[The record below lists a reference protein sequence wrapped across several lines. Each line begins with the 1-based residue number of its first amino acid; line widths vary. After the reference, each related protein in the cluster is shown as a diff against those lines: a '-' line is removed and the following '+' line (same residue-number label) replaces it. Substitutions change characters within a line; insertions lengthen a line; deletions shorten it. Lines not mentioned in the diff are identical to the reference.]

1 VLAEA
6 LLSGQAEE
14 VVRRVIG
21 AALEGDAMA
30 QRLCMERIIAPRRLE
45 RVHFAMPVLAT
56 GADAAK
62 ALAAVAQAVAKGE
75 LAPAEAGDLAALVQS
90 FVHSLETQE
99 LETRLQAVE
108 KAAAQA
114 RTQSRW

>member
-30 QRLCMERIIAPRRLE
+30 QRLCMERIIVPRRLE

-62 ALAAVAQAVAKGE
+62 ALAAIAVTDCSASEDCPQPGIS
-75 LAPAEAGDLAALVQS
+75 A
-90 FVHSLETQE
+90 
-99 LETRLQAVE
+99 TR
-108 KAAAQA
+108 A
-114 RTQSRW
+114 RSGHWACRSR

>member
-1 VLAEA
+1 
-6 LLSGQAEE
+6 
-14 VVRRVIG
+14 
-21 AALEGDAMA
+21 
-30 QRLCMERIIAPRRLE
+30 
-45 RVHFAMPVLAT
+45 MPVLAT